1 MGRSV
6 YVPSG
11 AEVVVYIVVGNIEDE
26 YEFNDLVENLKYE
39 IQADF
44 PSLEEAEGY
53 FDREGQVILANKLV
67 KVGIS
72 EYCGLAAVFVVPEED
87 NNLAYAFAN
96 KIEAKFK
103 KAVAGVAGPVYK
115 KVGSF
120 SNGEGVY
127 EKDGV

>member
-6 YVPSG
+6 YVPSE
-11 AEVVVYIVVGNIEDE
+11 AAVVVYIDVGDVEDE
-26 YEFNDLVENLKYE
+26 YEFNELIENLKYE

-53 FDREGQVILANKLV
+53 FDREGTVFLANKLI

-72 EYCGLAAVFVVPEED
+72 EYCGLAAVFVVPEEG
-87 NNLAYAFAN
+87 NNLAEAFAN
-96 KIEAKFK
+96 KIGPKFK

-127 EKDGV
+127 EKEGV